1 MIKLPK
7 QARIWTVLI
16 LLTGGMGL
24 SAMAQSAPPEDWT
37 VSAQTTAAQC
47 ESDGTITLSNQN
59 ADALHNFTYS
69 LLKQGTTTAVK
80 ASSSN
85 IFSSIAP
92 GTYTV
97 EVKADLKTDPNKK
110 YTRRIENVVVA
121 GDYKVLAVT
130 YNPAS

>member
-47 ESDGTITLSNQN
+47 ESDGIITLSNQN

-69 LLKQGTTTAVK
+69 LLKKVQQQLLKPQVATSFLVLPQALTLSRSKQTLRPTQIK
-80 ASSSN
+80 N
-85 IFSSIAP
+85 
-92 GTYTV
+92 TR
-97 EVKADLKTDPNKK
+97 EELKTWW
-110 YTRRIENVVVA
+110 
-121 GDYKVLAVT
+121 
-130 YNPAS
+130 

>member
-59 ADALHNFTYS
+59 ADALHNFTYFYS
-69 LLKQGTTTAVK
+69 NMLLKTKIFRFKQVTSSPAIFLKQPYKHLSSYRDLYGVK
-80 ASSSN
+80 RSSRP
-85 IFSSIAP
+85 FQP
-92 GTYTV
+92 
-97 EVKADLKTDPNKK
+97 
-110 YTRRIENVVVA
+110 
-121 GDYKVLAVT
+121 
-130 YNPAS
+130 